1 MVEDLSGRFAGPPVG
16 FGGSRGDALYKN
28 KMTTKHMGKQ
38 VFVFPF
44 LRYVLTYCVSG
55 KKETSENT

>member
-1 MVEDLSGRFAGPPVG
+1 MVEDLSGRFAGPQW
-16 FGGSRGDALYKN
+16 GGSRGDALYKN
-28 KMTTKHMGKQ
+28 KMTTKHIGKQ